1 MLETFQEVDDWE
13 QLTFYNIDWD
23 IMHKNGSNVLKVQLT
38 KPLSKEWEDII
49 IPRMKTFFDK
59 KIYEYLKEDDKLIS
73 ITLCDR
79 KGEVVKEY

>member
-1 MLETFQEVDDWE
+1 
-13 QLTFYNIDWD
+13 
-23 IMHKNGSNVLKVQLT
+23 
-38 KPLSKEWEDII
+38 
-49 IPRMKTFFDK
+49 MKAFFDK